1 MRTGLERNHLSF
13 KILYIYKENGKKNYL
28 VKKKS
33 SDIKKLKNVRRNV
46 AKVREICGYQTL
58 TNNPMKYFSKA

>member
-13 KILYIYKENGKKNYL
+13 TILYIYKENGKKNYL

-33 SDIKKLKNVRRNV
+33 SDIKKLKKPVEMLQR
-46 AKVREICGYQTL
+46 
-58 TNNPMKYFSKA
+58 